1 MLSTL
6 KIKPT
11 KCWKIF
17 PLRNGRVEEGVGA
30 KKETTVGCFVW
41 QRWERKLSLSQ
52 FITLCP
58 HQEVDSTVHL
68 KGRVFT
74 NDHKD

>member
-11 KCWKIF
+11 KCWKLF
-17 PLRNGRVEEGVGA
+17 PLRNGRFEEGVGV

-41 QRWERKLSLSQ
+41 KGS
-52 FITLCP
+52 CP
-58 HQEVDSTVHL
+58 
-68 KGRVFT
+68 
-74 NDHKD
+74 

>member
-6 KIKPT
+6 EIKPT

-17 PLRNGRVEEGVGA
+17 PLRNGRFEEEVGF
-30 KKETTVGCFVW
+30 KKRNDNWLFCM
-41 QRWERKLSLSQ
+41 ERKLSLSQ

-58 HQEVDSTVHL
+58 HQEVAGAVHL
-68 KGRVFT
+68 KGRVLT
-74 NDHKD
+74 NDHKG

>member
-17 PLRNGRVEEGVGA
+17 PLQNGRFEDGLGV
-30 KKETTVGCFVW
+30 KKEMTVGCFV
-41 QRWERKLSLSQ
+41 
-52 FITLCP
+52 
-58 HQEVDSTVHL
+58 
-68 KGRVFT
+68 
-74 NDHKD
+74 

>member
-17 PLRNGRVEEGVGA
+17 PLRNGRFEDGVGV
-30 KKETTVGCFVW
+30 KKEMTVGCFV
-41 QRWERKLSLSQ
+41 
-52 FITLCP
+52 
-58 HQEVDSTVHL
+58 
-68 KGRVFT
+68 
-74 NDHKD
+74 

>member
-17 PLRNGRVEEGVGA
+17 PLRNGRFEERV
-30 KKETTVGCFVW
+30 KKKRQLAVLYDKGG
-41 QRWERKLSLSQ
+41 KGS
-52 FITLCP
+52 CP
-58 HQEVDSTVHL
+58 
-68 KGRVFT
+68 
-74 NDHKD
+74 

>member
-17 PLRNGRVEEGVGA
+17 PLRNGCFEDGVGV
-30 KKETTVGCFVW
+30 KKEMTVGCFV
-41 QRWERKLSLSQ
+41 
-52 FITLCP
+52 
-58 HQEVDSTVHL
+58 
-68 KGRVFT
+68 
-74 NDHKD
+74 